1 MLAPTLSSHNSF
13 LKLILISNFMTTVEK
28 SESLFQSFLEYSLY
42 RYTIDTVYILSSFSF
57 INFEKGFN
65 SLKQLTKL
73 SKLEVPQYILDA
85 LMPIKDDDSAVRS
98 YGIKLA
104 YEMCKRLLQ
113 SGIVSNCISSV
124 TFNMKTTL

>member
-1 MLAPTLSSHNSF
+1 MTLAPTLSSHNSF
-13 LKLILISNFMTTVEK
+13 SKLKLISNFMTTVEK
-28 SESLFQSFLEYSLY
+28 SELLFQSFLEYSLY

-104 YEMCKRLLQ
+104 YEMCKTLLQ
-113 SGIVSNCISSV
+113 SGIVSNCILSV
-124 TFNMKTTL
+124 TFT